1 MNIKNTN
8 VMRPKKRNGK
18 CSNPYKIGTIS
29 HFVLLCQVGKCK
41 LMSTLIKY
49 LSTQV
54 TKVLIFD
61 ILPSVK
67 ILFLFIDGVGI
78 REKAADNPVNPEV
91 CPTLWRLITEH
102 SKNIDSCLGVEG
114 LPQSATGQATM
125 FTGVNCPQAVGKHC
139 EGFPSPALRHI
150 IEENNLFL
158 QLKKRGK
165 RIRFA
170 DAYLVE
176 SPEDLSSRRFKSVTT
191 VMALTAPETIS
202 TIDDLT
208 KDTAVMQD
216 ITRETIQDR
225 YPEIPVI
232 TPERAAEHLFGVA
245 LKNDFTLYEFFQTD
259 VSGHS
264 LDYARACIVLRT
276 YDKFLAS
283 LVRYTY
289 TAGITLV
296 ATSDHGNVEAMS
308 ERGHTRNPVPFIA
321 FGPKEAQIRERV
333 NSLVDVT
340 PALLAAFDTL

>member
-1 MNIKNTN
+1 M
-8 VMRPKKRNGK
+8 
-18 CSNPYKIGTIS
+18 
-29 HFVLLCQVGKCK
+29 
-41 LMSTLIKY
+41 
-49 LSTQV
+49 
-54 TKVLIFD
+54 TKVWFFG
-61 ILPSVK
+61 ILSCVK

-78 REKAADNPVNPEV
+78 RENAADNPVNPEV
-91 CPTLWRLITEH
+91 CPTLWRLIHQH
-102 SKNIDSCLGVEG
+102 SKEVDACLETEG

-125 FTGVNCPQAVGKHC
+125 FTGVNCSKAMGKHC
-139 EGFPSPALRHI
+139 EGFPSPSLRSI

-165 RIRFA
+165 KIRFA

-176 SPEDLSSRRFKSVTT
+176 SAEDLAARRFKSVTT

-202 TIDDLT
+202 TIDDLAN
-208 KDTAVMQD
+208 DAAVMQD

-225 YPEIPVI
+225 YPDIPVI
-232 TPERAAEHLFGVA
+232 TAERAAEHLFSVA
-245 LKNDFTLYEFFQTD
+245 LENDFTLFEFFQTD

-276 YDKFLAS
+276 YDRFLAS
-283 LVRYTY
+283 LVRYTE

-321 FGPKEAQIRERV
+321 FGPKESFIRDRV
-333 NSLVDVT
+333 DSLVDVT
-340 PALLAAFDTL
+340 PALLAAFDSL